1 MGTSVL
7 TGRRGVQAMRQ
18 LNHPAAALPAGR
30 SLKNGPRHF
39 SSEEKYLGAESRRS
53 ASRKNTSASG
63 VARIDV
69 EANYLGVGIAR
80 IDVEANYLGVGIA
93 RVGIEGNYLG
103 VRVAGV
109 GIEENY
115 RASRIGCWG

>member
-80 IDVEANYLGVGIA
+80 
-93 RVGIEGNYLG
+93 VGIEGNYLG